1 MIRIL
6 GIDWGERRH
15 GLAVSDPM
23 GYSAQPAGVVHRQ
36 GKDPGLEEIARVIED
51 KEVTEIVIG
60 LPFHMDG
67 RPGDH
72 HDDVLAFMA
81 LLTER
86 FGLPV
91 STVDERMTTLQAER
105 ALAESGLSRKKR
117 KGKVDQV
124 AAQLILQFWLDSR
137 GGGG

>member
-1 MIRIL
+1 VIRIL

-23 GYSAQPAGVVHRQ
+23 GYTAQPSGVVHRQ
-36 GKDPGLEEIARVIED
+36 GKDHGLEEIAEVIKD
-51 KEVTEIVIG
+51 KEVTEIVVG

-72 HDDVLAFMA
+72 HDDVLEFVG
-81 LLTER
+81 LLEER

-91 STVDERMTTLQAER
+91 STVDERMTTIQAER
-105 ALAESGLSRKKR
+105 ALAQAKMSRKKR

-124 AAQLILQFWLDSR
+124 AAQLILQFWLDSK
-137 GGGG
+137 